1 VRGVRRADCE
11 AQPERQL
18 RGLRVTRAPGAA
30 LSPTYRRLAE
40 LPLEVSG
47 YELVGR
53 AMAVSSGWQRLSTVI
68 RLFGGGLIGEGEDV
82 WTDAEDQQRFLAA
95 GPVLDLAGAWRLDD
109 FSRHLEA
116 IDVFPDAPSP
126 TGVDFRRWGFEAAAL
141 DLALRQA
148 GRSLA
153 EVVQREPAPVSWVLS
168 LRLATPGTASTVAP
182 VAERLARYP
191 GLRFKLD
198 AVEDWDD
205 ALIAELQQVAPGR
218 VAALD
223 FKAHYRGTS
232 VDTRPDV
239 GLYERC
245 LAAWPQAVIEDPS
258 TDAGILP
265 LLEGHWDRV
274 SWDAPIHRV
283 DDIAALPRPPRIL
296 NIKPCRFGSL
306 RALCAAY
313 DYCAAHG
320 IAMYGGGFFELGPG
334 RGQIQYLASLF
345 HPHGPNDVSPRG
357 YHAPLAPIGL
367 PEGPLPVAAAPVGFA
382 WSDPTGA
389 G

>member
-1 VRGVRRADCE
+1 MATGS
-11 AQPERQL
+11 
-18 RGLRVTRAPGAA
+18 GAVM
-30 LSPTYRRLAE
+30 SPTYRRVAE

-47 YELVGR
+47 YALSGR
-53 AMAVSSGWQRLSTVI
+53 ALAVSSGWERRTTVI
-68 RLFGGGLIGEGEDV
+68 RLFGGGLVGEGEDV
-82 WTDAEDQQRFLAA
+82 WTDTEDQRRFLAA
-95 GPVLDLAGAWRLDD
+95 GAVLDLAGTWTLDA

-126 TGVDFRRWGFEAAAL
+126 TGTDFRRWGFEAAAL

-153 EVVQREPAPVSWVLS
+153 EVIEREPVPVSWVLS
-168 LRLATPGTASTVAP
+168 LRLATPGMASTVAP
-182 VAERLARYP
+182 VADRLAVYP
-191 GLRFKLD
+191 RLRFKLD

-205 ALIAELQQVAPGR
+205 ALIAELQTVAPGR

-223 FKAHYRGTS
+223 FKAHYHGTS
-232 VDTRPDV
+232 VDTHPDPR
-239 GLYERC
+239 LYQRC
-245 LAAWPQAVIEDPS
+245 LAAWPEAVIEDPS
-258 TDAGILP
+258 TDPSILA

-283 DDIAALPRPPRIL
+283 DDIAALPHPPRIL

-313 DYCAAHG
+313 DYCEAHG

-345 HPHGPNDVSPRG
+345 HPDGPNDVSPRG
-357 YHAPLAPIGL
+357 FHGAVAPPGL
-367 PEGPLPVAAAPVGFA
+367 PDAPLPVAAASAGFA
-382 WSDPTGA
+382 WTDATAPD
-389 G
+389 

>member
-1 VRGVRRADCE
+1 MTTG
-11 AQPERQL
+11 P
-18 RGLRVTRAPGAA
+18 AA
-30 LSPTYRRLAE
+30 ATSPTYRRLAE

-47 YELVGR
+47 YELSGR
-53 AMAVSSGWQRLSTVI
+53 ARAVSSGWERLTTVI
-68 RLFGGGLIGEGEDV
+68 RLAGGGVVGEGEDV
-82 WTDAEDQQRFLAA
+82 WTDADAQRRFLAA
-95 GPVLDLAGAWRLDD
+95 GPVLDLAGTWTLDA
-109 FSRHLEA
+109 FSRRLA
-116 IDVFPDAPSP
+116 AVDVFPGAPSP
-126 TGVDFRRWGFEAAAL
+126 TARDFRRWGFEAAAL

-153 EVVQREPAPVSWVLS
+153 EVLEREPAPVAWVLS
-168 LRLATPGTASTVAP
+168 LRLATPGAASTVAP
-182 VAERLARYP
+182 VAERLAIYP

-205 ALIAELQQVAPGR
+205 ALIAELRRIAPGR
-218 VAALD
+218 IAALD
-223 FKAHYRGTS
+223 FKAHYHGTS

-239 GLYERC
+239 GLYQRC
-245 LAAWPQAVIEDPS
+245 LAAWPEAVIEDPS
-258 TDAGILP
+258 TDPRILP

-283 DDIAALPRPPRIL
+283 ADIAALAHPPRIL

-313 DYCAAHG
+313 DYCEAHG

-345 HPHGPNDVSPRG
+345 HPDGPNDVSPRG
-357 YHAPLAPIGL
+357 FHGPLAPTGL
-367 PEGPLPVAAAPVGFA
+367 PDGPLPVAAAAVGFA
-382 WSDPTGA
+382 WSDPTADG
-389 G
+389 